1 MKKRIGFIGTG
12 KITSAVVEG
21 FCKHGNGNNEI
32 IVSSRNRERS
42 ARLSSRFSQV
52 KVAKKNQEV
61 IDHSEIV
68 FFALLPHKAPPVI
81 KELRYR
87 EDLKI
92 ISLIPMIVVEEL
104 EKMVYPAVNI
114 TRAIPLPPAAYHF
127 GSVLYYP
134 ESGYAAKLLS
144 ELGNPIPLPDE
155 HQLHI
160 LWAVTGLIS
169 PFFTLLAEISNRAV
183 EYGVDRTISNKY
195 IAAMFGAL
203 SNLAFETDGDF
214 LEMADEAATPG
225 GLNEQARKM
234 VAEAGGYKS
243 FIDALDAIVK
253 RFPDKGCVF
262 AHS

>member
-12 KITSAVVEG
+12 KITSAIVEG
-21 FCKHGNGNNEI
+21 FCKHGDANNEI
-32 IVSSRNRERS
+32 IVSYRNKDRS
-42 ARLSSRFSQV
+42 ARLGNGFSRV
-52 KVAKKNQEV
+52 RVAKNNQEV
-61 IDHSEIV
+61 VDNSEIV
-68 FFALLPHKAPPVI
+68 FFALLPHEAPPVI
-81 KELRYR
+81 KELTYR

-92 ISLIPMIVVEEL
+92 ISVIPMIVVEEL

-134 ESGYAAKLLS
+134 ESEYAGKLLS
-144 ELGNPIPLPDE
+144 ELGNPIPLSDE
-155 HQLHI
+155 HQLHV

-169 PFFTLLAEISNRAV
+169 PFFTMLAEISNRAV
-183 EYGVDRTISNKY
+183 EYGADRTISKKY

-203 SNLAFETDGDF
+203 SNLAFETGGDF

-234 VAEAGGYKS
+234 IAEAGGYKS

-253 RFPDKGCVF
+253 RFPD
-262 AHS
+262 